1 MPLPCAHNQRSY
13 SCVQA
18 QRSAVL
24 TSGAV
29 LLFQRDRFAPDP
41 SVEAMDFAGQ
51 LATLDTPGK
60 KIGVNRGGHLERV
73 ARATFKRARVQ
84 SIPDNAAV
92 RSALAEGSVD
102 AVVTDTLEAPL
113 WKAGLEGV
121 SEFGPLTRDRKA
133 YWVAPG
139 REDLSRELDAW
150 LLVRE
155 RDGTLERLRR
165 EYFGNE
171 GTGATAQPRR
181 ALLAAVDERL
191 ALMSWVAE
199 TKRPEGK
206 PVEDAAQEV
215 RVLDAA
221 VRGVREAAERAGVA
235 PPGEADVRAFYRA
248 QIEAAKAIQRRT
260 LRGAVTQ
267 DAKPS
272 DLGEVLRPALMRI
285 GDRMA
290 QLIVVLHS
298 GVEGADGEMDLEQ
311 ELARHQL
318 EKATLEEIRRS
329 LLAIAK

>member
-1 MPLPCAHNQRSY
+1 M
-13 SCVQA
+13 
-18 QRSAVL
+18 
-24 TSGAV
+24 
-29 LLFQRDRFAPDP
+29 
-41 SVEAMDFAGQ
+41 
-51 LATLDTPGK
+51 
-60 KIGVNRGGHLERV
+60 
-73 ARATFKRARVQ
+73 
-84 SIPDNAAV
+84 
-92 RSALAEGSVD
+92 
-102 AVVTDTLEAPL
+102 
-113 WKAGLEGV
+113 
-121 SEFGPLTRDRKA
+121 
-133 YWVAPG
+133 
-139 REDLSRELDAW
+139 
-150 LLVRE
+150 
-155 RDGTLERLRR
+155 
-165 EYFGNE
+165 
-171 GTGATAQPRR
+171 
-181 ALLAAVDERL
+181 
-191 ALMSWVAE
+191 
-199 TKRPEGK
+199 
-206 PVEDAAQEV
+206 EDAAQEV